1 MAEHPL
7 RVLLT
12 KIEKL
17 EAKTEELNL
26 IIADLDTENSEL
38 TRKID
43 AYEVAVEIIETDLK
57 KTERYIQEV
66 RMFKDVR
73 F

>member
-7 RVLLT
+7 RVLLA
-12 KIEKL
+12 KITNL
-17 EAKTEELNL
+17 EAKIEELNL

-43 AYEVAVEIIETDLK
+43 AYEIAIKVIEVDLEKVEGYVK
-57 KTERYIQEV
+57 EV
-66 RMFKDVR
+66 KIFRDVK